1 MSNNQLPNP
10 NPYQVLDVS
19 PSASKGEITKAF
31 AIAMKRKKY
40 PPDIIARARKALMNE
55 KERLI
60 ADYLHPV
67 LPPIQ
72 RFKRQDFS
80 ELERPMPVVEMIPE
94 FDDLR
99 GAIAAENQSGDADKK
114 LGKKIFSNCQLEI

>member
-1 MSNNQLPNP
+1 MSNQLPNP
-10 NPYQVLDVS
+10 NPYQVLEVS
-19 PSASKGEITKAF
+19 PSASKAEITKAF
-31 AIAMKRKKY
+31 AMAMKRKKY
-40 PPDIIARARKALMNE
+40 SPDLIARARKALMDD

-80 ELERPMPVVEMIPE
+80 ELEKPIPVFEMISE
-94 FDDLR
+94 FDDLSSAI
-99 GAIAAENQSGDADKK
+99 GAEKSGEVAQQ
-114 LGKKIFSNCQLEI
+114 LGQKIFIQFLSI

>member
-10 NPYQVLDVS
+10 NPYQVLEVS
-19 PSASKGEITKAF
+19 PSASKAEITKAF
-31 AIAMKRKKY
+31 AMAMKRKKY
-40 PPDIIARARKALMNE
+40 PPDIIARARKALMDE

-67 LPPIQ
+67 LPTIQ

-80 ELERPMPVVEMIPE
+80 ELEQPMPVVEIIPE
-94 FDDLR
+94 FDNLR
-99 GAIAAENQSGDADKK
+99 AAIAAENQSGETDKQLGQQIFADRS
-114 LGKKIFSNCQLEI
+114 FSI

>member
-67 LPPIQ
+67 LPPVQ

-80 ELERPMPVVEMIPE
+80 ELEQPMPAVEMISE

-99 GAIAAENQSGDADKK
+99 GAIAAENQSGDTDKQ
-114 LGKKIFSNCQLEI
+114 LGQKIFADRSFSI